1 MYGKNY
7 TSNFAKTI
15 CNLEQREYGRKKW
28 SKKTWRAQHAATS
41 KLYIME
47 AKPNRGINL
56 GGKVRVSPK
65 SRFSKSFIRKRN
77 LWWGYCLARS
87 PRTPTTRQARAG
99 LHLPPATARRT
110 AAAAGITQAVTRA
123 AFHFATAGAI
133 NSGRL
138 RRSRGRALKLAHAAP
153 E

>member
-1 MYGKNY
+1 MQFRTEGVRQKKMKQKNLASPTCSNQQVIYYG
-7 TSNFAKTI
+7 SQAK
-15 CNLEQREYGRKKW
+15 QRYKPGRQSSGESEKQVFEKFHQKK
-28 SKKTWRAQHAATS
+28 
-41 KLYIME
+41 
-47 AKPNRGINL
+47 
-56 GGKVRVSPK
+56 K
-65 SRFSKSFIRKRN
+65 SLMGPLS
-77 LWWGYCLARS
+77 RS

-110 AAAAGITQAVTRA
+110 AAAAAGITQAVTRA

>member
-1 MYGKNY
+1 MKQKNLASPTCSNQQVIYYG
-7 TSNFAKTI
+7 SQAK
-15 CNLEQREYGRKKW
+15 QRYKPGRQSSGESEKQVFEKFHQKK
-28 SKKTWRAQHAATS
+28 
-41 KLYIME
+41 
-47 AKPNRGINL
+47 
-56 GGKVRVSPK
+56 K
-65 SRFSKSFIRKRN
+65 SLMGPLF
-77 LWWGYCLARS
+77 RS

-110 AAAAGITQAVTRA
+110 AAAAAAAGITQAVTRA
-123 AFHFATAGAI
+123 ASHFTTAGAI